1 MEFLTFLPVGL
12 IISGVCLLRLADM
25 NEYEHSG
32 RIFIIQMVLLLF
44 SMMLLDQGSVGSLAA
59 SLALGLVAFAMG
71 LGAFLLSRGR

>member
-12 IISGVCLLRLADM
+12 IISGVCLLRLSDM